1 MSSELETGDLVRI
14 IDDNGS
20 EIATLGI
27 YVCREIPAESDI
39 GVAELIDDMQFI
51 DRRFSAESSSTKR
64 SSQFF
69 YAIPEHWH
77 HVLLVGDRILRLNSG
92 FYTVTKS
99 EE

>member
-51 DRRFSAESSSTKR
+51 DHRFTSTKR